1 MQYQNKRESDS
12 DSESDMSEI
21 ESNMTLMQIKSDLPT
36 SKNINIIDLIENFIN
51 KLNLLKTLK
60 GICIITIAIDYS
72 TLCSCF
78 VFNYDTKEILK
89 HYPQR
94 YETNNPIYK
103 IFNNKKFTINL
114 STNLPPF
121 SEKGKHSG
129 VEEDINY
136 YPFCCINCKKTTN
149 KRLSNEI
156 EFDNFI
162 NKKKSSTYIFNVTKK
177 IQFGPLLFKKKFSLH
192 NNNIKEEIE
201 NENTNKIN
209 SFKILTCSVHNTYYS
224 IDLHTLDTDVY
235 NYHHAKGQ
243 NETFYGPLILDI
255 LKEI

>member
-1 MQYQNKRESDS
+1 MESNMPTIDYKS
-12 DSESDMSEI
+12 DTSDMSEI
-21 ESNMTLMQIKSDLPT
+21 ESSMTLMDIKSGLSTVTDG
-36 SKNINIIDLIENFIN
+36 NIIDLIENFIN
-51 KLNLLKTLK
+51 KLNLSKTLK
-60 GICIITIAIDYS
+60 GICIITIAIDNS

-114 STNLPPF
+114 STNLPSF
-121 SEKGKHSG
+121 SEKGKHTG

-136 YPFCCINCKKTTN
+136 YPFCCVDCKKTTN

-162 NKKKSSTYIFNVTKK
+162 NKRNSSRYIFSVTKK
-177 IQFGPLLFKKKFSLH
+177 IQYGPLLFKKKFSLH

-201 NENTNKIN
+201 NEDTHKIN
-209 SFKILTCSVHNTYYS
+209 SFKLLTCSVHNTYYS
-224 IDLHTLDTDVY
+224 IDLNTLDTSAC